1 MTDERR
7 PSNRKFR
14 LIMGALAVVAVVSG
28 GAAYAASRDNSP
40 QARSQAIVNDAA
52 GTLGVDPT
60 KLSDALKKAL
70 ENQVDAQVTAGTLTK
85 EQADAIKKRIEDG
98 TQPIFGGPGFGGGP
112 RGHFGRFGHAGPGFG
127 FGFGFRGPALMAGI
141 DDVATY
147 LGLKPA
153 DLVAQLRS
161 GKSLADIA
169 TAQGKTVDG
178 LKTAITDATTKQLDA
193 AVTAGKLTKDQET
206 KLLAGLASRLDD
218 LVNGAHPLGGFGRFG
233 HGGPGFGFGFG
244 FGGPGLTAGIVDV
257 ATYLGLKPA
266 DLATQLRSGKS
277 LADIATAQGK
287 TVDGLKTAITDA
299 MTKQFDAAVTA
310 GKLTKDQ
317 ETKLLADLASRLD
330 NIVND
335 VHEPG
340 GFGRFGH
347 GHDGWKGDDD
357 GNGSAPQDGS
367 PPPAAP
373 ADLTPAPATA

>member
-7 PSNRKFR
+7 PSKRKFR
-14 LIMGALAVVAVVSG
+14 LILGALAVVAVVSG
-28 GAAYAASRDNSP
+28 GAAYAASQDNSP

-52 GTLGVDPT
+52 GTLGVDPS

-70 ENQVDAQVTAGTLTK
+70 ENQVDGQVTAGTLTK

-112 RGHFGRFGHAGPGFG
+112 RGHFGRFGRGGPGFG
-127 FGFGFRGPALMAGI
+127 FGFGFRFRGLTAGI
-141 DDVATY
+141 ADVATY

-153 DLVAQLRS
+153 DLVTQLRS

-169 TAQGKTVDG
+169 TAQGKTVDE

-218 LVNGAHPLGGFGRFG
+218 IVNGVHEPGGFGRFG

-244 FGGPGLTAGIVDV
+244 FGGPGLTSGIADV

-266 DLATQLRSGKS
+266 DLATQLQSGKS
-277 LADIATAQGK
+277 LADIAKAQGK
-287 TVDGLKTAITDA
+287 TVDGLKTTITDA
-299 MTKQFDAAVTA
+299 TTKQLDAAVTA

-340 GFGRFGH
+340 GFGWHGH
-347 GHDGWKGDDD
+347 GGWKGDDD
-357 GNGSAPQDGS
+357 RNGSAPQDGS
-367 PPPAAP
+367 APPAAP
-373 ADLTPAPATA
+373 ADLAPAPATA